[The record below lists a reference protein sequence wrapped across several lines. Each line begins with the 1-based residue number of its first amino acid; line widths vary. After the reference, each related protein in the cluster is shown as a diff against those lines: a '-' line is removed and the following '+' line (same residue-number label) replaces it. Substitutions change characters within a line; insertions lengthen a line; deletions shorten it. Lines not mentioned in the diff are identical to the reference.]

1 MCGALLCR
9 GSNAAREQQRARVLA
24 AARGPG
30 ANTRVHGASA
40 ASHREHTRIDKKT
53 AEALL
58 TRIRAVP
65 FRVRD
70 QSDGEIREIAFSD
83 VPLGAPQ
90 VCLVCRCVRACVRAC
105 GYVCEHMCT

>member
-1 MCGALLCR
+1 M
-9 GSNAAREQQRARVLA
+9 LA

-30 ANTRVHGASA
+30 ANTRAHGASA
-40 ASHREHTRIDKKT
+40 ASHRQHTRIDKAT

-65 FRVRD
+65 FSVRN
-70 QSDGEIREIAFSD
+70 QFDGQIHEMAFSD
-83 VPLGAPQ
+83 VPLDAPQ

-105 GYVCEHMCT
+105 VYVCEHVCT